1 MADYYS
7 PTIIDPTIPDTDM
20 TPLERLLLSHIFD
33 AERDR
38 ESWYFFSE
46 QGPSD
51 MIFLTRVELDAAV
64 AASES
69 IESGANAYIKGK
81 ISDITP
87 DEAHIDLD
95 MSGTSW
101 EFLFQ
106 DIVRRSKT
114 LRYVTAVTSFTC
126 SKMRPDGFGGMAV
139 LITADTIKGK
149 STHEIIEDFL
159 GEEGIAP

>member
-33 AERDR
+33 AERDG

-51 MIFLTRVELDAAV
+51 MVFLTRVELEAAV

-69 IESGANAYIKGK
+69 IESGANAYIKGR

-114 LRYVTAVTSFTC
+114 LRYVTAITSFTC
-126 SKMRPDGFGGMAV
+126 SKMRPYGFGGMAV

-159 GEEGIAP
+159 AEEEIAP